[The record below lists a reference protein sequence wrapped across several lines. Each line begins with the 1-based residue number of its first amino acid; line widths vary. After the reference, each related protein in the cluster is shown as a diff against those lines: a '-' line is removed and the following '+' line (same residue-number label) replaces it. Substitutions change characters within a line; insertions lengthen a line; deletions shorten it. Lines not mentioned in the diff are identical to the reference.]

1 MEYKDF
7 EQEYF
12 LEAYFAKVPKNIFV
26 AEKALQE
33 IIDKLLKDSINDK
46 NVDFFRKKLSVFCDA
61 LCDQFGFDDQSDVVL
76 SSQCGPAS
84 IQYWTRKGLYSQDN
98 LNNIRKIVKIDMNKG
113 EFKFNDKFKPW
124 VKIYLNTNYLRACK
138 DGKVAMAAVLHEI
151 GHTFE
156 KQFRILLN
164 REQTVE
170 NIYQTLSR
178 FNLLGAE
185 RKRLLLTSNMLY
197 NVFGKVYVNLKD
209 RVWKK
214 ETFADQFA
222 SMFGYGAFVAQSL
235 KIIEDRANEYDAG
248 TDTTRIEDMNFFDKA
263 LFELKIFL
271 TTLSETKTHPDYG
284 ERAADVITYLEYELK
299 HNKTLKPSD
308 KKKIQDDIK
317 SIEKTIE
324 KYLKDDDD
332 DNYIIQRNK
341 ANTKKMYDKQR
352 LDTTNNQVKGVDYY
366 LDK

>member
-12 LEAYFAKVPKNIFV
+12 LEAYFAKVPKNIFM

-33 IIDKLLKDSINDK
+33 IIDKLLKETIDDK
-46 NVDFFRKKLSVFCDA
+46 NMGYFRKKLEILCDS
-61 LCDQFGFDDQSDVVL
+61 LCDQFGFYEESDVVL
-76 SSQCGPAS
+76 SSNCGPAS
-84 IQYWTRKGLYSQDN
+84 IQWWTRNGFYPQDN
-98 LNNIRKIVKIDMNKG
+98 LASIRKVVKIDMNKG

-124 VKIYLNTNYLRACK
+124 VKIYLNTNFLRKCK
-138 DGKVAMAAVLHEI
+138 DAKVAMAAILHEI

-156 KQFRILLN
+156 KQFRMLLN

-170 NIYQTLSR
+170 NIYQALSR

-197 NVFGKVYVNLKD
+197 NLFGKVYVGLKD
-209 RVWKK
+209 RIWKK

-222 SMFGYGAFVAQSL
+222 SMFGYGSFVPQVL
-235 KIIEDRANEYDAG
+235 KIIEDRVNEIDG
-248 TDTTRIEDMNFFDKA
+248 GKTTKRIDDLNFFDKA

-271 TTLSETKTHPDYG
+271 NTLAETKTHPDFG

-324 KYLKDDDD
+324 KFLEDDD
-332 DNYIIQRNK
+332 DNYIVQRAK
-341 ANTKKMYDKQR
+341 SDIKKSFDRQR
-352 LDTTNNQVKGVDYY
+352 LDTTNNQVRGVDYY

>member
-12 LEAYFAKVPKNIFV
+12 LEAYFAKVPKNIFL
-26 AEKALQE
+26 AEKTLQD
-33 IIDKLLKDSINDK
+33 IIDKLLKGPIDDN
-46 NVDFFRKKLSVFCDA
+46 NVDYFRKKLKVFCDA

-98 LNNIRKIVKIDMNKG
+98 LNSIRKIVKIDMNKG

-124 VKIYLNTNYLRACK
+124 VKIYLNTNYLRVCK
-138 DGKVAMAAVLHEI
+138 DAKIVMAAVLHEI

-156 KQFRILLN
+156 KQFRMLLN

-263 LFELKIFL
+263 LFEL
-271 TTLSETKTHPDYG
+271 
-284 ERAADVITYLEYELK
+284 ELK

-308 KKKIQDDIK
+308 KKKIQEDIK

-324 KYLKDDDD
+324 KYLKDNDD